1 MKKKGQL
8 ANNDSAL
15 KNSEVCDFSEKSG
28 KPRVLCDFA
37 TLREKEITTENTKK
51 AQRKATSYELRAT
64 SREKKAAS
72 GQENFFEPLCE
83 TSVSSVVK
91 ENLNTGGKA
100 ASRKLQAM
108 SRGPFATLRLS
119 RLNIGTSCE
128 KKILCAFAPWREKFF
143 TTKQPKL
150 ETCNL
155 KPATYAFGGL

>member
-8 ANNDSAL
+8 TNNDSAL

-37 TLREKEITTENTKK
+37 PLREKEITTENTKK

-100 ASRKLQAM
+100 ASCKPQAASYEPRALCDYASFPIEHRDKLREKD
-108 SRGPFATLRLS
+108 SLRLCALA
-119 RLNIGTSCE
+119 R
-128 KKILCAFAPWREKFF
+128 KILYHKASA
-143 TTKQPKL
+143 T
-150 ETCNL
+150 ET
-155 KPATYAFGGL
+155 